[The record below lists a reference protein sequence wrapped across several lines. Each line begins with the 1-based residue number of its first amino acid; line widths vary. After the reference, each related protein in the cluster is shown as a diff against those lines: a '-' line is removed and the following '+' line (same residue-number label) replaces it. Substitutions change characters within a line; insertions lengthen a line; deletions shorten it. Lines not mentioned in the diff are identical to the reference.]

1 MKAASKTMPVIGTMC
16 SREPYLEPMAFA
28 LLEDI
33 RAYFQNPAH
42 EAEFQEWKKDPEKV
56 RQAWKEEQAIRET
69 EERPCA

>member
-1 MKAASKTMPVIGTMC
+1 MKRALILILAALVLLTAGAGAEAPAKERSPLI
-16 SREPYLEPMAFA
+16 EAAFA

-56 RQAWKEEQAIRET
+56 RQAWKEDL
-69 EERPCA
+69 